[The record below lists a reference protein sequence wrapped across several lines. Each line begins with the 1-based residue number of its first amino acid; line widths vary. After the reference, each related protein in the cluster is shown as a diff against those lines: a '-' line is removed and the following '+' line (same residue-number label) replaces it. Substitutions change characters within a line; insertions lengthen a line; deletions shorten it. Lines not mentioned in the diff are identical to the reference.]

1 MANMDQFL
9 MNKWTGYDYGVAFSS
24 IPGCPSNYSSGIAY
38 FFLRR
43 ELSEVTDMNT
53 FRAAQLAGRVR
64 HCKPYNGRWLD
75 YTVRKEFN
83 TLAEWVAD
91 AGDTVQN
98 VLYGMNRVHKQ
109 DYVETLKARKY
120 VPQTPRYVT
129 LQHLLDY
136 LGYVAPL
143 SVEVPEYKAYDR
155 FSDILGKLGSVNTM
169 NLPLTTKCLVKRPDD
184 TLVIGEIIVSVS
196 SELGKTCKDVRIAV
210 PKGTQYDLKTYDRL
224 SDMPAGMDVYFRTND
239 GSFKVVDEL
248 LSERQV

>member
-9 MNKWTGYDYGVAFSS
+9 MNKWTGYDYGAAFSS
-24 IPGCPSNYSSGIAY
+24 IPGCPSNYTSGIAY

-75 YTVRKEFN
+75 YTARKEFN

-91 AGDTVQN
+91 AGDTMQN

-120 VPQTPRYVT
+120 VPQTPRYVS

-155 FSDILGKLGSVNTM
+155 FSDILEKLGSANVPP
-169 NLPLTTKCLVKRPDD
+169 LPPTTKCLVKRPDD
-184 TLVIGEIIVSVS
+184 TLVISEVIVSVS
-196 SELGKTCKDVRIAV
+196 SELGKTVKEVSIAV
-210 PKGTQYDLKTYDRL
+210 PEGSRYHLKSYDRL